1 MVRKGRL
8 AFRILLVILLAVS
21 IWYALRFSGDWK
33 TDEKVSLYS
42 ITSPSSEK
50 FQMVAKWI
58 PSECDFYASV
68 DAWRLFEDPLAGAA
82 IISKLQNEGG
92 AAADLL
98 KGLLAKG
105 DSVGLLSAAVLPA
118 SGDSPS
124 NTIFIIQGDF
134 EKEKIVSDIRAALG
148 KEESLTEILDEKSGI
163 STFCEDGADESYCFR
178 FLDDVHIAVASIS
191 AFERISQK
199 LPRDIS
205 SEGSFPD
212 GVIYGYFRLS
222 PEISKF
228 FSADDGG
235 RTVLYFLSQNGKR
248 LTATISATDAAAA
261 QNLKDA
267 LEGLRALLI
276 LENPGDHRLAS
287 ILDGISIESEGVH
300 VRISANILDLLMR

>member
-1 MVRKGRL
+1 MVSKGRM
-8 AFRILLVILLAVS
+8 AFRVLLIVFLAAA
-21 IWYALRFSGDWK
+21 IAYALKFSGDS
-33 TDEKVSLYS
+33 TMPEKNRLYD

-68 DAWRLFEDPLAGAA
+68 DAWRLFEDPLTGAA

-134 EKEKIVSDIRAALG
+134 EKENIVSDIRAALG

-163 STFCEDGADESYCFR
+163 STFCEDGEDDSYCFR
-178 FLDDVHIAVASIS
+178 FLDDIHIEVASIP

-248 LTATISATDAAAA
+248 LTATISAADAAAA
-261 QNLKDA
+261 KNLKDA

-287 ILDGISIESEGVH
+287 LLEGISIESESAH
-300 VRISANILDLLMR
+300 VRISTNIIDLLMR